1 MDKKWQYNKK
11 WNLLEGHLQ
20 GVFLSRDNII
30 LHTTCMNDH
39 NFHNFLEKVLW
50 SLRPFGSKFCQ
61 QIITNYEF
69 KNMSCVF
76 EKTNKLMI
84 TSFEKL
90 VYVLAFAKS
99 IALIQTW
106 KVKSLTINDFLCGVI
121 LALARFWKM
130 IVGSTLM
137 NTLWQWMKVLMWSLL
152 PSLFWWWMIWSQC
165 LQPSM
170 LYHFHFLITTID
182 QHGHFRQNINLQL
195 KMFPLLI

>member
-1 MDKKWQYNKK
+1 
-11 WNLLEGHLQ
+11 
-20 GVFLSRDNII
+20 
-30 LHTTCMNDH
+30 MNDH

-99 IALIQTW
+99 IALIQT
-106 KVKSLTINDFLCGVI
+106 
-121 LALARFWKM
+121 
-130 IVGSTLM
+130 
-137 NTLWQWMKVLMWSLL
+137 
-152 PSLFWWWMIWSQC
+152 
-165 LQPSM
+165 
-170 LYHFHFLITTID
+170 
-182 QHGHFRQNINLQL
+182 
-195 KMFPLLI
+195 